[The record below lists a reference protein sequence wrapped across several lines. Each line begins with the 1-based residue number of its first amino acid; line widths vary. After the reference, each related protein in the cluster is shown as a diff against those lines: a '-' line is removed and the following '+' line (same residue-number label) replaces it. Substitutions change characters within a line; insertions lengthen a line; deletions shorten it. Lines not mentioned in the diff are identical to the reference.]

1 MSQNSPWRRNGG
13 NHSSASEEESCAETI
28 LDTKLNLK
36 SNGYSSG
43 KIVGLPPIND
53 ELDKKGSTPCISFMD
68 EDLMIDH
75 TKKMPEHVKQ
85 QWRKA
90 AIWVTVLCIVVSFSI
105 TVASF
110 QAAGAYDSSSALA
123 LAFDCANAFLCSL
136 VVLWRF
142 KTTKSGSLGY
152 KREKLSCL
160 VFATSFIVS
169 GTLTA
174 GLSIKRIVAKDHPTK
189 TFWIVTV
196 LIVGCFLYTML
207 AVMQCYVSK
216 KLLSS
221 AMLGSCIDSALSA
234 ALMFGLTISNCTF
247 LLVHTD
253 LWYLDH
259 SMAIL
264 VAIITVL
271 CGTQILVEILYFK
284 KLPIDMMPCEE
295 CY

>member
-1 MSQNSPWRRNGG
+1 MSKISPWRRSGG
-13 NHSSASEEESCAETI
+13 NHSSESEEESSETFLGI
-28 LDTKLNLK
+28 NLNFT
-36 SNGYSSG
+36 SNGNSSG
-43 KIVGLPPIND
+43 KIVGFPPITD

-75 TKKMPEHVKQ
+75 TKKMPEHMKQ
-85 QWRKA
+85 RWRRA
-90 AIWVTVLCIVVSFSI
+90 AIWVTVFCIVVSFSI
-105 TVASF
+105 TIASF
-110 QAAGAYDSSSALA
+110 RAAGAYDSSSALA
-123 LAFDCANAFLCSL
+123 LAFDCANAFLCSF

-142 KTTKSGSLGY
+142 KTAKNGSLGY
-152 KREKLSCL
+152 KRERISCL

-174 GLSIKRIVAKDHPTK
+174 GLSIKRIVEKDHPTK
-189 TFWIVTV
+189 TFCIVAV
-196 LIVGCFLYTML
+196 LSVGCFLYTLL

-221 AMLGSCIDSALSA
+221 AMLGSCIDSVLSA
-234 ALMFGLTISNCTF
+234 ALMFGLLVSNCAF

-264 VAIITVL
+264 VALVTIL
-271 CGTQILVEILYFK
+271 CGLQILVELLFYK
-284 KLPIDMMPCEE
+284 KLPIDMMPCKE

>member
-1 MSQNSPWRRNGG
+1 MSKISPWRRNGG
-13 NHSSASEEESCAETI
+13 NHSSESEEESSETFLGI
-28 LDTKLNLK
+28 NLNFT
-36 SNGYSSG
+36 SNGNSSG
-43 KIVGLPPIND
+43 KIVGFPPITD

-75 TKKMPEHVKQ
+75 TKKMPEHMKQ
-85 QWRKA
+85 RWRRA
-90 AIWVTVLCIVVSFSI
+90 AIWVTVFCIVVSFII
-105 TVASF
+105 TIASF
-110 QAAGAYDSSSALA
+110 RAAGAYDSSSALA
-123 LAFDCANAFLCSL
+123 LAFDCANAFLCSF

-142 KTTKSGSLGY
+142 KTAKNGSLGY
-152 KREKLSCL
+152 KRERISCL

-174 GLSIKRIVAKDHPTK
+174 GLSIKRIVEKDHPTK
-189 TFWIVTV
+189 TFCIVAV
-196 LIVGCFLYTML
+196 LSVGCFLYTLL

-221 AMLGSCIDSALSA
+221 AMLGSCIDSVLSA
-234 ALMFGLTISNCTF
+234 ALMFGLLVSNCAF

-264 VAIITVL
+264 VALVTIL
-271 CGTQILVEILYFK
+271 CGLQILVELLFYK
-284 KLPIDMMPCEE
+284 KLPIDMMPCKE

>member
-1 MSQNSPWRRNGG
+1 MSRNSPGRRNGG
-13 NHSSASEEESCAETI
+13 NQSSDSLEESSAESI
-28 LDTKLNLK
+28 LGTKLNLK

-43 KIVGLPPIND
+43 KIVGFPPITE

-68 EDLMIDH
+68 EDLMIDR
-75 TKKMPEHVKQ
+75 TKKMPEHIKQ
-85 QWRKA
+85 RWRRA
-90 AIWVTVLCIVVSFSI
+90 AIWVTVFCIVVSFSI
-105 TVASF
+105 TIASF

-123 LAFDCANAFLCSL
+123 LAFDCANASLCSL

-142 KTTKSGSLGY
+142 KTAKNGSLGY
-152 KREKLSCL
+152 KREKVSCL

-174 GLSIKRIVAKDHPTK
+174 GLSIKRIVEKDHPSK
-189 TFWIVTV
+189 TFCIVVV
-196 LIVGCFLYTML
+196 LSVGCLLYTML

-234 ALMFGLTISNCTF
+234 ALMFGLIISNCTF

-264 VAIITVL
+264 VAIVSVL
-271 CGTQILVEILYFK
+271 CGVQILVEILYYK
-284 KLPIDMMPCEE
+284 KLPIDLMPCKE